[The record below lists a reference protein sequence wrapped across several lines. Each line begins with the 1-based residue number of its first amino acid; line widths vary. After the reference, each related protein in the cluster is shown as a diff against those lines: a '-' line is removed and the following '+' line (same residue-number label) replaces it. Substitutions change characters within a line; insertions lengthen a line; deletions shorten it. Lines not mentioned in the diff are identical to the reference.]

1 MQRIF
6 LLTRRRISGFAFD
19 RGNQQFHKHPACAAH
34 MLVFTVN
41 DADLRRQIRLLYR
54 NRLNGFISNSIKIA
68 FRQNGG
74 ADAFTDHVH
83 DRFHRCHF
91 HDRPG
96 LESKRAALFVDQPQK
111 IRLRRE
117 MDGISLN
124 TSSVTN
130 CRFATGLSTGAARAR
145 CWVRN
150 GTASKSRCSTRWA
163 TMPKSSSFCG

>member
-19 RGNQQFHKHPACAAH
+19 RGNQQFHKHPACSAH

-96 LESKRAALFVDQPQK
+96 LESKRAALFVDQLPQK
-111 IRLRRE
+111 IRLRQQN
-117 MDGISLN
+117 G

-163 TMPKSSSFCG
+163 TMPKSSSFCSSRS